1 MIAMAST
8 IAARQRR
15 RGRVETLPSGALRVT
30 VYAGVDPLS
39 NRRMYLRE
47 TVPAG
52 PRAAGEAEKV
62 RTRLLNQVDEKRN
75 PRTTATVNQLIDRW
89 LEVIDIEAS
98 TKQGYVR
105 KIGKHIRPVL
115 GTMQVAKLDAEILES
130 FYAQL
135 RKCRDH
141 CGGRKY
147 VQHRTSAEHVCD
159 EHDGSPCRPPNPEEC
174 RACARA
180 CRQHVCRGLANASIR
195 QIHWIV
201 SGVLD
206 RAVRWGWIAVNP
218 ARQAEPPALPR
229 PDPRPPSAD
238 EAARV
243 VEAAWSSDPE
253 WGAFVWLAMTTGARR
268 GELCALRWSDVDLD
282 NSVLVVRRALLLDE
296 DGRLREKNTKTHQQ
310 RRIVLDSETVEALRE
325 HRDRCRGHAASL
337 GLELVADAYVFSRS
351 PNGDDPLIPDSVTQ
365 RYERMACK
373 LKIKTTLH
381 KLRHYSAT
389 ELIAAG
395 VDVRTVAGRL
405 GHSGGGAT
413 TLRVYAAWT
422 SEADQRAAAALSAR
436 MPARPSPRPADRR

>member
-1 MIAMAST
+1 
-8 IAARQRR
+8 
-15 RGRVETLPSGALRVT
+15 VT
-30 VYAGVDPLS
+30 VYSGIDPLS
-39 NRRMYLRE
+39 GRRMYLRE

-52 PRAAGEAEKV
+52 PRAATEAEKI

-75 PRTTATVNQLIDRW
+75 PRTTATVSQLIDRW
-89 LEVIDIEAS
+89 LEVIDVEAS
-98 TKQGYVR
+98 TRQGYVR
-105 KIGKHIRPVL
+105 KIGKHIRPAL
-115 GTMQVAKLDAEILES
+115 GTMQVGKLDAEILES
-130 FYAQL
+130 FHAQL

-147 VQHRTSAEHVCD
+147 VQHRTPAEHVCD
-159 EHDGSPCRPPNPEEC
+159 EHDGPRCRPSNPAEC
-174 RACARA
+174 RACARM
-180 CRQHVCRGLANASIR
+180 CRKHACRGLADSSVR
-195 QIHWIV
+195 QIHWIL
-201 SGVLD
+201 SGALD

-238 EAARV
+238 EAARL

-253 WGAFVWLAMTTGARR
+253 WGALVWLAMTTGARR

-282 NSVLVVRRALLLDE
+282 NAVLVVRRALFLDE
-296 DGRLREKNTKTHQQ
+296 DGRLSEKGTKTHQQ
-310 RRIVLDSETVEALRE
+310 RRIVLDSETIDVLRE
-325 HRDRCRGHAASL
+325 HLDRCHSHVGAL
-337 GLELVADAYVFSRS
+337 DIELPADAYVFSRS
-351 PNGDDPLIPDSVTQ
+351 PDGSTSLIPDSVTQ
-365 RYERMACK
+365 RYERMARK

-436 MPARPSPRPADRR
+436 MPARPRPRTSDGP

>member
-1 MIAMAST
+1 
-8 IAARQRR
+8 
-15 RGRVETLPSGALRVT
+15 
-30 VYAGVDPLS
+30 
-39 NRRMYLRE
+39 
-47 TVPAG
+47 
-52 PRAAGEAEKV
+52 
-62 RTRLLNQVDEKRN
+62 
-75 PRTTATVNQLIDRW
+75 
-89 LEVIDIEAS
+89 
-98 TKQGYVR
+98 
-105 KIGKHIRPVL
+105 
-115 GTMQVAKLDAEILES
+115 
-130 FYAQL
+130 
-135 RKCRDH
+135 
-141 CGGRKY
+141 
-147 VQHRTSAEHVCD
+147 
-159 EHDGSPCRPPNPEEC
+159 
-174 RACARA
+174 
-180 CRQHVCRGLANASIR
+180 
-195 QIHWIV
+195 
-201 SGVLD
+201 
-206 RAVRWGWIAVNP
+206 
-218 ARQAEPPALPR
+218 
-229 PDPRPPSAD
+229 
-238 EAARV
+238 V

-365 RYERMACK
+365 RYERMARK

>member
-1 MIAMAST
+1 
-8 IAARQRR
+8 
-15 RGRVETLPSGALRVT
+15 
-30 VYAGVDPLS
+30 
-39 NRRMYLRE
+39 MYLRG

-52 PRAAGEAEKV
+52 PRAAAEAEKV

-89 LEVIDIEAS
+89 LEVIDVEAS

-105 KIGKHIRPVL
+105 KIGKHIRPTL
-115 GTMQVAKLDAEILES
+115 GAMQVGRLDAEILES

-147 VQHRTSAEHVCD
+147 VQHRTSIEHVCD
-159 EHDGSPCRPPNPEEC
+159 EHDGRPCRPPNSAEC
-174 RACARA
+174 RACGRA
-180 CRQHVCRGLANASIR
+180 CRQHVCRGLADSSVR
-195 QIHWIV
+195 QVHWIL
-201 SGVLD
+201 SGALD

-218 ARQAEPPALPR
+218 AQQAQPPALPR
-229 PDPRPPSAD
+229 PDPRPPSAN
-238 EAARV
+238 EAAQL
-243 VEAAWSSDPE
+243 VEAAWSSDPD

-268 GELCALRWSDVDLD
+268 GELCALRWSEIDLD
-282 NSVLVVRRALLLDE
+282 NGVLVVRRALFLDE
-296 DGRLREKNTKTHQQ
+296 DGRLSEKDTKTHQQ
-310 RRIVLDSETVEALRE
+310 RRIVLDSETVGVLRE
-325 HRDRCRGHAASL
+325 HFDRCRGHAGALDS
-337 GLELVADAYVFSRS
+337 ELPADAYVFSRS
-351 PNGDDPLIPDSVTQ
+351 PDGSTPLIPDSVTQ
-365 RYERMACK
+365 RYDRMARK

-413 TLRVYAAWT
+413 TLRVYAAWN

-436 MPARPSPRPADRR
+436 MPARPRTRTSEGRLS